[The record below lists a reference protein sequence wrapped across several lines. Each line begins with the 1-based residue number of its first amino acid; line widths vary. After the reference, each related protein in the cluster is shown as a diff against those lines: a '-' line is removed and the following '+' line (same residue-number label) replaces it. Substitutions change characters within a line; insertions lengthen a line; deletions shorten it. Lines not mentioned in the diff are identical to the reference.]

1 MTLPPLKCLRLLDGI
16 KPACTG
22 PKGNS
27 FLAQRQTM
35 GTEKLSFSD
44 ALSGL
49 GLTCYPFR
57 VVDGEGAG
65 NTQAQAPGGTRAG
78 LPSG

>member
-1 MTLPPLKCLRLLDGI
+1 
-16 KPACTG
+16 
-22 PKGNS
+22 
-27 FLAQRQTM
+27 M
-35 GTEKLSFSD
+35 GTEKLNFSD

-57 VVDGEGAG
+57 VGDGEGAG
-65 NTQAQAPGGTRAG
+65 NTRAQAPGGTRAA